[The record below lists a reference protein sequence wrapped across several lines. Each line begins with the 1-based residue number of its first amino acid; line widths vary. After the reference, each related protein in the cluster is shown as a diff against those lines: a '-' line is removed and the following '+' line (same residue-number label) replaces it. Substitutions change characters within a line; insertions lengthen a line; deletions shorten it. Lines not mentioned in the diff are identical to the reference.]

1 MLYFPCKALVTVFLL
16 QPINRAIALTSP
28 CLVSIC
34 FIRIIVIFVAVMQ
47 MLNECKYNRFFS
59 HTNILC
65 DFLRRRKYDFAGKSS
80 EIS

>member
-1 MLYFPCKALVTVFLL
+1 
-16 QPINRAIALTSP
+16 
-28 CLVSIC
+28 
-34 FIRIIVIFVAVMQ
+34 MQ

-65 DFLRRRKYDFAGKSS
+65 DFLRRRKYDFEGKSS